1 MILNIQTRNPK
12 QTIYLWGTELKYK
25 KILNGLFCFS
35 LNEITFT
42 TLFSRGVD
50 VVHLSN
56 LFVGLLP
63 CTVAKVDIDVD
74 TTGVIEAWSVGALRG
89 KGTSQD
95 KLRKEYLYFS
105 NMPIMFEKV

>member
-1 MILNIQTRNPK
+1 MTWTLRVLYMKPT
-12 QTIYLWGTELKYK
+12 
-25 KILNGLFCFS
+25 
-35 LNEITFT
+35 TFT

-56 LFVGLLP
+56 LFVGLLS

-74 TTGVIEAWSVGALRG
+74 TSGVIEAWSVGALRG

-105 NMPIMFEKV
+105 NVPIMFEKV